1 MKIRIAILMLCLLV
15 TLGGCHSNKEYAD
28 MPEELAK
35 LCKSIDKHPKN
46 SELYY
51 QRANYYYQHKDVDKG
66 ITDMQT
72 AVKLQPDSSKYY
84 IMLSDLYFAQVETD
98 LAEEMLE
105 KAIQKDPK
113 NNEARLKLAELF
125 YHENLLTDCENTLNE
140 AIKLQKYNPKAYL
153 IKAFMYKDLQDTVA
167 YIRMLQLVIDQN
179 PKEVK
184 AYLELGYFYQKTLNP
199 IAISYYQNALNVDP
213 NNVEIHYNLG
223 KLYQDLEQYPEA
235 EQEYKTAIQID
246 PKHIPSLNNLG
257 FMYLGDPFN
266 KYADAA
272 KLFTQA
278 IQENPD
284 FVYSVC
290 NRGVAY
296 EYLGEYD
303 KARKDYEKA
312 LKLQT
317 NFEPAIK
324 GLNRLDKLQS
334 K

>member
-1 MKIRIAILMLCLLV
+1 ML
-15 TLGGCHSNKEYAD
+15 
-28 MPEELAK
+28 
-35 LCKSIDKHPKN
+35 
-46 SELYY
+46 
-51 QRANYYYQHKDVDKG
+51 
-66 ITDMQT
+66 
-72 AVKLQPDSSKYY
+72 
-84 IMLSDLYFAQVETD
+84 LSDLSFAQVETD

-125 YHENLLTDCENTLNE
+125 YHENLLSQCNETLDE
-140 AIKLQKYNPKAYL
+140 AIKIQKYNPKAYL
-153 IKAFMYKDLQDTVA
+153 IKAFMYKDMQDTTA
-167 YIRMLQLVIDQN
+167 YLRMLQLVIDQD

-199 IAISYYQNALNVDP
+199 IAASYYQNALNVDP

-223 KLYQDLEQYPEA
+223 KLYQDLEQYQDA
-235 EQEYKTAIQID
+235 EQEYKTAIQLD
-246 PKHIPSLNNLG
+246 EKHVPSLNNLG
-257 FMYLGDPFN
+257 YMYLDDPFN
-266 KYADAA
+266 KYEDAV
-272 KLFTQA
+272 KLFSQA
-278 IQENPD
+278 IKVNPD

-296 EYLGEYD
+296 EYLGQYD

-317 NFEPAIK
+317 NFEQAIK